1 MSDPHTKAA
10 ILDSHADSIRTQ
22 MGQCTLSMESSNQ
35 IVDALSQSA
44 FKQETQDA
52 LKRCLAQRLVQR
64 TSPGKPPKRST
75 QALKDI
81 GPFLKESD
89 VTYLAC
95 ADHTLAAKVARV
107 ASVFVQVGCTNPT
120 EQSSGKAM
128 AYLHK
133 ECGVAALSDAQTFYQ
148 SVQEFKAAVKSHAKT
163 QPLPS
168 THLTMY
174 STPEALPADLHDRA
188 YSAEPPVGQPGTT
201 LGGNVGPLRGSHTS
215 IKATKKSAQPPVL
228 VTTAADSMIGP
239 NSFFSSM
246 AQMLTAYAQNGH
258 AQPQQQQP
266 QITMTTPK
274 QQLALQDVQQ
284 SSPPRAETAHGDLAS
299 PAASAN
305 EPLTPKMQAE
315 AMLAAWDMRSEQ
327 RKAEQTAQEDDGN
340 NDNQKDEKGA
350 GGKKV
355 VPKKKPAGKIT
366 VILSERGRLA

>member
-1 MSDPHTKAA
+1 MTCSAESLCNQIATISSLVATVADPHTKAA

-22 MGQCTLSMESSNQ
+22 MGQCTLNMESSNQ

-44 FKQETQDA
+44 FKQETQNA
-52 LKRCLAQRLVQR
+52 LKRSLAQRLVQR

-89 VTYLAC
+89 VTYLGC

-215 IKATKKSAQPPVL
+215 IRGTKKSAQPPC
-228 VTTAADSMIGP
+228 
-239 NSFFSSM
+239 
-246 AQMLTAYAQNGH
+246 
-258 AQPQQQQP
+258 
-266 QITMTTPK
+266 
-274 QQLALQDVQQ
+274 
-284 SSPPRAETAHGDLAS
+284 
-299 PAASAN
+299 AASAAATADYDDHAQAAAC
-305 EPLTPKMQAE
+305 TPGCC
-315 AMLAAWDMRSEQ
+315 R
-327 RKAEQTAQEDDGN
+327 
-340 NDNQKDEKGA
+340 
-350 GGKKV
+350 
-355 VPKKKPAGKIT
+355 
-366 VILSERGRLA
+366 

>member
-1 MSDPHTKAA
+1 MHFEARSYIGGMTCSAESLCNQIATISSLVATVADPHTKAA

-22 MGQCTLSMESSNQ
+22 MGQCTLNMESSNQ

-52 LKRCLAQRLVQR
+52 LKRSLAQRLVQC

-75 QALKDI
+75 QAI

-89 VTYLAC
+89 VTYLGC

-174 STPEALPADLHDRA
+174 STPEAVPADLHDRA

-215 IKATKKSAQPPVL
+215 IKGTKKSAQPPVL
-228 VTTAADSMIGP
+228 VTTAADSMMGP
-239 NSFFSSM
+239 NGFFSSM
-246 AQMLTAYAQNGH
+246 AQMLSAYAQNAH
-258 AQPQQQQP
+258 VQP
-266 QITMTTPK
+266 
-274 QQLALQDVQQ
+274 
-284 SSPPRAETAHGDLAS
+284 
-299 PAASAN
+299 
-305 EPLTPKMQAE
+305 
-315 AMLAAWDMRSEQ
+315 
-327 RKAEQTAQEDDGN
+327 
-340 NDNQKDEKGA
+340 
-350 GGKKV
+350 
-355 VPKKKPAGKIT
+355 
-366 VILSERGRLA
+366 LSNSNRRLR